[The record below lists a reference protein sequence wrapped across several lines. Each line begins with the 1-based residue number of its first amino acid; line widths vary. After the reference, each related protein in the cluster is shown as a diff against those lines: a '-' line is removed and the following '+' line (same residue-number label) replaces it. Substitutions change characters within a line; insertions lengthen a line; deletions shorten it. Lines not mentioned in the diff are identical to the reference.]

1 MTGPGD
7 SNVDSDGHLL
17 KNREKRTA
25 AQVASI
31 LRTSLICNGVERMSH
46 IQAPREG
53 TWASGGSKRWYNKFW
68 TNDAQAGQGTENS
81 LEML

>member
-25 AQVASI
+25 AQVASME
-31 LRTSLICNGVERMSH
+31 LRTSLICNGIERNVSH
-46 IQAPREG
+46 P
-53 TWASGGSKRWYNKFW
+53 GSKGG
-68 TNDAQAGQGTENS
+68 DLGQWE
-81 LEML
+81 LEGMVQ